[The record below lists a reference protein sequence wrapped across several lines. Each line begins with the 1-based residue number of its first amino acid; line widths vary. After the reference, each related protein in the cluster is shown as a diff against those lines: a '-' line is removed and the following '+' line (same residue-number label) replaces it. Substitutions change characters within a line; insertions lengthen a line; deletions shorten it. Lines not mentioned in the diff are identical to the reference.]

1 MSASAILAPS
11 GYERFEVGNV
21 VVVARVAAAAGLR
34 AALSSA
40 PTLHAWAASVPGA
53 EPFQGRTTAWGVRLP
68 GAAIEVVV
76 RHARRGGVLAPIRG
90 DRYVWPGRAPWELE
104 TSLRLQE
111 AGVRTPDVIAFALY
125 PAGPGL
131 CRCDVATR
139 RLPAGAEFPA
149 AWKGSDAATR
159 EALLVAVGTLLRDL
173 RAAGARHADLNAK
186 NLYVA
191 RDGGRWHAW
200 VLDVDRVR
208 FHSPNDA
215 DVGAQNL
222 ARLDRSIRKLR
233 DAKRLDLDDAALARL
248 ATLAEHAG

>member
-1 MSASAILAPS
+1 MNASAILAPS
-11 GYERFEVGNV
+11 GYERFDVGNT

-34 AALSSA
+34 AALASA
-40 PTLHAWAASVPGA
+40 STLHAWAATVPGA
-53 EPFQGRTTAWGVRLP
+53 EPFQGRATAWGVRLP
-68 GAAIEVVV
+68 GAAIDVVV

-104 TSLRLQE
+104 ASLRLQE
-111 AGVRTPDVIAFALY
+111 AGVRTPDVVAYALY

-139 RLPAGAEFPA
+139 RLPPGAEFPI

-159 EALLVAVGTLLRDL
+159 DALLVAVGTLLRDL
-173 RAAGARHADLNAK
+173 RAAGAQHADLNAK

-191 RDGGRWHAW
+191 REGGRWHAW

-208 FHSPNDA
+208 FHAPNDA
-215 DVGAQNL
+215 EVGMQNV
-222 ARLDRSIRKLR
+222 ARLDRSLRKLR
-233 DAKRLDLDDAALARL
+233 ETRALDVDDAALARL
-248 ATLAEHAG
+248 AALAGDAT